1 MFLYQT
7 NEENIDMSYDPEFK
21 PLHISA
27 THKDMQGNGGRGRY
41 LFLPGSDGR
50 AKEISKHFK
59 MSAVRATS
67 RGHNLYIGTIERNGT
82 TIDVGVISTG
92 MGAPSIDIILSELL
106 KLGGKKFLRLGTCG
120 LLQPSFMKGGDLA
133 IATAAVRD
141 DHATTCYLPK
151 EFPAIASYEVVEA
164 AVSATKKIP
173 HTGNVHVGIFH
184 SKDSLYAREF
194 KQGPLAK
201 KNADYMTQL
210 KNAGVIASEMEAS
223 MLFTLCNI
231 SDARR
236 KNRDL
241 FSKDRILAGAIC
253 SVLGEEDDF
262 GDPTMVQKM
271 IQEMIE
277 IGIQS
282 FFELHRMGL

>member
-1 MFLYQT
+1 MF
-7 NEENIDMSYDPEFK
+7 YDSEFE
-21 PLHISA
+21 PLHITA
-27 THKDMQGNGGRGRY
+27 THEDMQGNDGRGRY

-50 AKEISKHFK
+50 AKEISECFEVT
-59 MSAVRATS
+59 AVRTCS
-67 RGHNLYIGTIERNGT
+67 RGHNLYIGTVERDGI

-92 MGAPSIDIILSELL
+92 MGVPSVDIILSELL
-106 KLGGKKFLRLGTCG
+106 KLGGRKFLRLGTCG

-151 EFPAIASYEVVEA
+151 EFPVIASYELVEA
-164 AVSATKKIP
+164 SINASKKVK
-173 HTGNVHVGIFH
+173 HTGQIHVGIFH

-201 KNADYMTQL
+201 ENTTYMTSL
-210 KNAGVIASEMEAS
+210 KDAGNIASEMEAS

-231 SDARR
+231 ADAHR

-241 FSKDRILAGAIC
+241 FSKDRVLAGTIC

-262 GDPTMVQKM
+262 GDPDMVKNM
-271 IQEMIE
+271 IHEMIE
-277 IGIQS
+277 MGIQS
-282 FFELHRMGL
+282 FIELNRMGL